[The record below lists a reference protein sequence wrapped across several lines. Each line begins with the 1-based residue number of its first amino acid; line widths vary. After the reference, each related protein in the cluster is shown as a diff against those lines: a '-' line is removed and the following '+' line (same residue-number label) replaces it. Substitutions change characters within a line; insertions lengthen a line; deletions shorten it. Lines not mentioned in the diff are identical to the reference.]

1 MKLTIIVPCYNE
13 EQVISVTHERLV
25 AMMDGTAWDC
35 RILYINDGSHDD
47 TPAIL
52 NNIAEND
59 SRVTVIHFSRNF
71 GHQAAVSAGL
81 HRCEGELA
89 AIIDAD
95 LQDPPELIP
104 LMVAKLHEEGAD
116 IVYGKRRSR
125 EGEGWFKKQTSKAYY
140 RILNALSDVPV
151 PLDTGDFRV
160 LNRAV
165 IEAYRSLPERNK
177 YIRGLFAWMGF
188 KQIPFLYDRD
198 ARAAGETKY
207 PLVKMLRLAGDGLV
221 SLSRKPLV
229 VSFRIGLFTL
239 LLSLALAVYVFI
251 SYFSDRVE
259 VIPGWASTMLII
271 IFFSGVQLLSIGILG
286 VYLGRLYD
294 EVKGRPEYIIRN
306 DEVDE

>member
-1 MKLTIIVPCYNE
+1 MTLTVIVPCYNE
-13 EQVISVTHERLV
+13 EQVLSITHERLL
-25 AMMDGTAWDC
+25 AMIDGAPWDG
-35 RILYINDGSHDD
+35 RILYIDDGSSD
-47 TPAIL
+47 TTAIIL
-52 NNIAEND
+52 DELKSD
-59 SRVTVIHFSRNF
+59 SRVSVIHFSRNF

-81 HRCEGELA
+81 HRCSGDMA

-104 LMVAKLHEEGAD
+104 LMVEKLQDESAD

-125 EGEGWFKKQTSKAYY
+125 VGEGWFKKQTSKLYY
-140 RILNALSDVPV
+140 RLLNTLSDVPV

-188 KQIPFLYDRD
+188 VQVPYLYDRD

-207 PLVKMLRLAGDGLV
+207 PLVKMLRLAADGLV
-221 SLSRKPLV
+221 SLSRKPLA
-229 VSFRIGLFTL
+229 VSLRIGLFTL

-251 SYFSDRVE
+251 SYFSNRVE

-271 IFFSGVQLLSIGILG
+271 IFFSGVQLLTIGILG

-294 EVKGRPEYIIRN
+294 EVKGRPEYIIR
-306 DEVDE
+306 DEEVDK